1 MCLLTGVFIKNWR
14 PRFFVIRSN
23 GPSLD
28 TSRVPLEESI
38 QNHSTTS
45 RLKVGECRHVWVGV
59 VDKSTGGQVVNT
71 GTICTIA

>member
-1 MCLLTGVFIKNWR
+1 M
-14 PRFFVIRSN
+14 

-38 QNHSTTS
+38 RSHSTTS
-45 RLKVGECRHVWVGV
+45 RLKVGECRRVWVGV

-71 GTICTIA
+71 GTICTIG